1 MALADKTSHT
11 ATSVPE
17 DAKPAIAVE
26 SSVLAKI
33 LSDMLDEN
41 KAEEIVTIDLR
52 GKTSI
57 ADVMIIASGRSNRQV
72 SALASK
78 CVDLLREEYGIRAR
92 SEGQSEGDWVLIDAR
107 DVIVH
112 LFRPE
117 VRTFYALEKMW
128 AQPHPDQA
136 PNIRSV

>member
-1 MALADKTSHT
+1 MADKTSHT